1 MEDEA
6 EDEVEGRGGPGRGM
20 AELKGGGEGAGSPAG
35 KAGEGPAG
43 KAGAGE
49 GPAGGAGGAGGGEPA
64 ADRAAFA
71 VVMLVEGHPQAF
83 VDFFYLTHAGLLPD
97 AAEGGGAGGAG
108 AGGAAAAGG
117 AADLAGAEP

>member
-49 GPAGGAGGAGGGEPA
+49 GAAAGAAGGGEPV

-71 VVMLVEGHPQAF
+71 VAMLVEGHPQAF

>member
-35 KAGEGPAG
+35 KAG
-43 KAGAGE
+43 AGE
-49 GPAGGAGGAGGGEPA
+49 GAAGGAAGGGEPVV
-64 ADRAAFA
+64 DRAAFA
-71 VVMLVEGHPQAF
+71 VAMLVEGHPQAF